1 MDPMGFEDV
10 SPLKKWWE
18 NPSSQPS
25 EATNHQT
32 FHVPKMEE
40 SSQKKM
46 YGYGLCKGKPTSK
59 LALLYIRFSTFIFD
73 TWNFLMNQE
82 FVDDQKSLENG
93 HPMLNKQS
101 S

>member
-10 SPLKKWWE
+10 SPIK
-18 NPSSQPS
+18 NGDFPS

-32 FHVPKMEE
+32 CQVPKMEE

-46 YGYGLCKGKPTSK
+46 YGYGLCKGKPTSRI
-59 LALLYIRFSTFIFD
+59 ALLYIRFSTFILDTVPEVFD
-73 TWNFLMNQE
+73 E
-82 FVDDQKSLENG
+82 PRVVDGQKSLENG